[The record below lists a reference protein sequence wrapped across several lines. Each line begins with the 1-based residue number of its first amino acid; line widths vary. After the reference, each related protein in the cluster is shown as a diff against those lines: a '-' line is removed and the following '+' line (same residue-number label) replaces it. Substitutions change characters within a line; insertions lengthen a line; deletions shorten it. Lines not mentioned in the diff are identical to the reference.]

1 VVYQFGFAKGFF
13 VNENEAIKYIQELEK
28 AND

>member
-13 VNENEAIKYIQELEK
+13 VNENEAIKYIQELER
-28 AND
+28 A

>member
-13 VNENEAIKYIQELEK
+13 VNENEAIKYIEELSK
-28 AND
+28 AG

>member
-13 VNENEAIKYIQELEK
+13 VNENEAKLYLEELSR
-28 AND
+28 AG